1 MSWHK
6 PLIPALGAET
16 DLQDEFRAS
25 LAYVVPSTEADWLF
39 TTFLLS
45 VRATHSQKKKK
56 KTKRELSSVYLMS
69 LLKLDCCV
77 LGDSL

>member
-25 LAYVVPSTEADWLF
+25 LAYVVPSTKADWLF
-39 TTFLLS
+39 TMFLLS
-45 VRATHSQKKKK
+45 FRATHSQKKDKK
-56 KTKRELSSVYLMS
+56 RTLKCVFNVPVEIG
-69 LLKLDCCV
+69 LLCAW
-77 LGDSL
+77 

>member
-56 KTKRELSSVYLMS
+56 KDKKRQKENSQV
-69 LLKLDCCV
+69 CI
-77 LGDSL
+77 